1 MKIDRNKFIEDM
13 ANYMTDNMSL
23 DDLIEYF
30 YEATIDFLDDLSDE
44 ELLEQA
50 DWVGY
55 TQIDEQEESVD
66 NFERNEIVED

>member
-55 TQIDEQEESVD
+55 TQIDEQEESDD
-66 NFERNEIVED
+66 NFERNEIVEV

>member
-55 TQIDEQEESVD
+55 TQIDEQEESD
-66 NFERNEIVED
+66 GVE

>member
-13 ANYMTDNMSL
+13 ADYMTDNMSL

>member
-13 ANYMTDNMSL
+13 ADYMTDNMSL
-23 DDLIEYF
+23 VELSEYF

-55 TQIDEQEESVD
+55 TQIDEQEESD
-66 NFERNEIVED
+66 EVE

>member
-13 ANYMTDNMSL
+13 ANYMTDTV
-23 DDLIEYF
+23 DLETLQNYF
-30 YEATIDFLDDLSDE
+30 YEGTIDFLDDLSDE

-55 TQIDEQEESVD
+55 TQIDEQEE
-66 NFERNEIVED
+66 